1 MHNLKD
7 FIELLKIFRDF
18 KSGITLD
25 KIAEILDISVR
36 TVHRRLKLLK
46 EEGFNLHIKK
56 VENKSFYFMKLSD
69 NLEFGDILEYFPVN
83 YIDDRQSIYINNYE
97 FEKVFSI
104 IYTIE
109 NTKTNEIVSF
119 INAESAVDYFP
130 SLKKYILFPTA
141 KRDNLQNYKRFE
153 RGIYIITKSP
163 LIKVDK
169 KIKKSKIN
177 GRQNK
182 NVETT

>member
-25 KIAEILDISVR
+25 KMAEILDISVR

-56 VENKSFYFMKLSD
+56 VEKKSFYFMKLSD
-69 NLEFGDILEYFPVN
+69 NLEFGDILEYFPVD
-83 YIDDRQSIYINNYE
+83 YLDDKQNIFVDNFE
-97 FEKVFSI
+97 FEKVYQL
-104 IYTIE
+104 IYTVE
-109 NTKTNEIVSF
+109 NTETNDIISF
-119 INAESAVDYFP
+119 VNVESVISYYP
-130 SLKKYILFPTA
+130 KLKKNILYFTNRN
-141 KRDNLQNYKRFE
+141 KTTFKS
-153 RGIYIITKSP
+153 GIYLISKSS